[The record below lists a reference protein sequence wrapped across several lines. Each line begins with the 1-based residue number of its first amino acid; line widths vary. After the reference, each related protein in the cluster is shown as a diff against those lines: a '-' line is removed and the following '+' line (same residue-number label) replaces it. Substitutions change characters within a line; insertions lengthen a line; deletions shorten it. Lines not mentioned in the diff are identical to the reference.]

1 MKKQNQLAVGSLA
14 VCSMLLL
21 NGCAGMG
28 GGPVGAAIG
37 HMIFGAAVA
46 LAAVFGYQKLKK

>member
-1 MKKQNQLAVGSLA
+1 MKQQKQLAVGSLA

-28 GGPVGAAIG
+28 GGPMGAAIG

-46 LAAVFGYQKLKK
+46 LGVVFGYRKLRK